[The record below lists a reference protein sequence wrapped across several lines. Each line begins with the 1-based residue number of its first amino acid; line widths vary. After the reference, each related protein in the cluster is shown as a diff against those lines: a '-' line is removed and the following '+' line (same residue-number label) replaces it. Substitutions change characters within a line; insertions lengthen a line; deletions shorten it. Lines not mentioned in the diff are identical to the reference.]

1 MLSELCAEV
10 RNYFCTEEDIHYG
23 IFKIVSGSIMPLDFL
38 QDGQYFRIVGSVYND
53 GVYKYPTNEL
63 TDEEFVGSV
72 WAMNVPPAFVALAGE
87 IKAYSE
93 SDAAK
98 PTPYVSESFGGYTY
112 TRFTDSNGGNG
123 SGWEQVFKDK
133 LKIYRRL
140 NVL

>member
-1 MLSELCAEV
+1 MISEICAYTK
-10 RNYFCTEEDIHYG
+10 NYFVDPIRDIYEG
-23 IFKIVSGSIMPLDFL
+23 NFEIKNGEIMLDFL
-38 QDGQYFRIVGSVYND
+38 KDGQYFRIVGSVFND
-53 GVYKYPTNEL
+53 GVYKYPAENL
-63 TDEEFVGSV
+63 TDEDFHGAV

-98 PTPYVSESFGGYTY
+98 PTPYASESFGGYTY